1 MNQNLKK
8 GKPKNTQDT
17 TYVGVDLSSRSLDV
31 YINGRYIRFN
41 NTESGRASML
51 NKLSRICDNMLIA
64 YESTGWISRNFSM
77 YLDEKGVPH
86 CCLIPC
92 RVRSYAKSQG
102 IKAKNDRLDSRVI
115 AEYAVN
121 IKAAPDKP
129 LNRKI
134 QELRQL
140 NNLRTLVTKKL
151 KDFKVTTAAYT
162 EESSLTVIEEI
173 RSRLQEKIKEIENKM
188 QGIINETHLLR
199 ELYVFYLEQPGIGPV
214 IAYNLICELPELG
227 HLSGRQVASL
237 VGVAPFDYESGGKKG
252 GRRIRF
258 GRKRIRNLLYM
269 GMLQAIRKE
278 GVTKTKYD
286 RLRERGKSFKIA
298 IVAVIRCQ
306 LTILNA
312 RTRDWLAE
320 NGDPLC

>member
-8 GKPKNTQDT
+8 GKPKNTQNT
-17 TYVGVDLSSRSLDV
+17 TCVGVDLSGRSLDV

-115 AEYAVN
+115 AEYADN
-121 IKAAPDKP
+121 IKATPDKP

-140 NNLRTLVTKKL
+140 NNLRTLATKKL

-173 RSRLQEKIKEIENKM
+173 RSHLQEKIKEIENKM
-188 QGIINETHLLR
+188 QDIINENPLLR
-199 ELYVFYLEQPGIGPV
+199 KLYEFYLEQPGIGSV

-227 HLSGRQVASL
+227 HLSGKQVASL

-269 GMLQAIRKE
+269 GMLQVIRKE
-278 GVTKTKYD
+278 GVIKTKYD

>member
-8 GKPKNTQDT
+8 GKPKNTQNT

-51 NKLSRICDNMLIA
+51 NKLRSICDNMLIA
-64 YESTGWISRNFSM
+64 YESTGWVSRNFSM
-77 YLDEKGVPH
+77 YLDEKEVPH

-140 NNLRTLVTKKL
+140 NNLRALVTKKL

-227 HLSGRQVASL
+227 HLSGKQVASL

>member
-51 NKLSRICDNMLIA
+51 NKLRSICDNMLIA
-64 YESTGWISRNFSM
+64 YESTGWVSRNFSM
-77 YLDEKGVPH
+77 YLDEKEVPH

-173 RSRLQEKIKEIENKM
+173 RSRLQEKTKEIENKM
-188 QGIINETHLLR
+188 M
-199 ELYVFYLEQPGIGPV
+199 
-214 IAYNLICELPELG
+214 
-227 HLSGRQVASL
+227 
-237 VGVAPFDYESGGKKG
+237 GG
-252 GRRIRF
+252 
-258 GRKRIRNLLYM
+258 
-269 GMLQAIRKE
+269 
-278 GVTKTKYD
+278 
-286 RLRERGKSFKIA
+286 
-298 IVAVIRCQ
+298 
-306 LTILNA
+306 TI
-312 RTRDWLAE
+312 
-320 NGDPLC
+320 PQ

>member
-51 NKLSRICDNMLIA
+51 NKLRSICDNMLIA
-64 YESTGWISRNFSM
+64 YESTGWVSRNFSM
-77 YLDEKGVPH
+77 YLDEKEVPH

-140 NNLRTLVTKKL
+140 NNLRALVTKKL

-173 RSRLQEKIKEIENKM
+173 RSRLQEKTKEIENKM

-227 HLSGRQVASL
+227 HLSGRKIASL
-237 VGVAPFDYESGGKKG
+237 VGVAPFDYESGSKKG
-252 GRRIRF
+252 VRSIRF

-278 GVTKTKYD
+278 GDIKTKYD